1 MYAEEVDRLYALLS
15 EAQASARAEEQEF
28 DRLQQELLAIRE
40 ERLRSDRAAEEWVAA
55 LAAISG
61 ATPAYCEDAEI
72 SKRRHASALNRHAVT
87 AELFQ
92 LSADRMR
99 QVMLQQSAETPPPP
113 PPSEPPLVATD
124 APSTS
129 RRFRARVEL
138 AVQCCEDLRVE
149 TTAAAAHAAPACQQ
163 HFRPI
168 PRRTTFTSR

>member
-28 DRLQQELLAIRE
+28 DRLQQEILAIRE

-55 LAAISG
+55 LGAISG
-61 ATPAYCEDAEI
+61 ATPAYCEEAEV
-72 SKRRHASALNRHAVT
+72 SQRRHASALNRHAVS

-99 QVMLQQSAETPPPP
+99 HVMLQQSAETPPP

-138 AVQCCEDLRVE
+138 AVQCCEDLRAE
-149 TTAAAAHAAPACQQ
+149 TMAAAAHAAPACQQ